1 MQTFS
6 IDLTEQRLTIKRSR
20 SKDIVWCVGITASLI
35 GFICVFFGPLPN
47 HFKLP
52 VELKFALF
60 PFAAALLFWL
70 GRSFFF
76 LFRQEL
82 IFDRVLGQV
91 IVNRHPVHSMAELQ
105 SVCLERSYYRE
116 GMNWKLF
123 LKMKSR
129 VKTEIAS
136 DNDFGVS
143 ERELRSL
150 GGTIATYAVIDFI
163 TPEEFISAA
172 SRRLICASQPK
183 KWRGKGFRK
192 RLAQQRQARNGPV
205 KR

>member
-20 SKDIVWCVGITASLI
+20 SKNILWCVGISASLI
-35 GFICVFFGPLPN
+35 GFVCVFFGFLPKPI
-47 HFKLP
+47 KLP

-60 PFAAALLFWL
+60 PFAAAFLFWL

-129 VKTEIAS
+129 VKTEIVS

-143 ERELRSL
+143 ELELRSL
-150 GGTIATYAVIDFI
+150 GKMIATYAVVDFI

-172 SRRLICASQPK
+172 PGRPTSASLPR
-183 KWRGKGFRK
+183 KWRGKGFRNP
-192 RLAQQRQARNGPV
+192 LSQQRQARNGPV